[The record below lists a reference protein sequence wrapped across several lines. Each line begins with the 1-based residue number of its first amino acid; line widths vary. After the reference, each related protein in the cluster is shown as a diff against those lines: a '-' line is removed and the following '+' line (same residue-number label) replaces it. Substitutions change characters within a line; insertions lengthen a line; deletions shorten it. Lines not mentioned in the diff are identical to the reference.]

1 MAALPL
7 TRFERILFRLALL
20 LAGTLIILRLGAM
33 IVASYLHHAR

>member
-20 LAGTLIILRLGAM
+20 LGGMLIVLRIGAI
-33 IVASYLHHAR
+33 IVASYLHHVR